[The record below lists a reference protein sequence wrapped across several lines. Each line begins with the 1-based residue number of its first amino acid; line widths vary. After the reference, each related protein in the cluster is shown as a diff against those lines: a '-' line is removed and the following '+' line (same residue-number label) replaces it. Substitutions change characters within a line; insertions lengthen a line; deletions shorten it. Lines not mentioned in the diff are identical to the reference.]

1 MDNSH
6 GGILKTFKYSVFS
19 EIATSFVHEMKN
31 PISAITL
38 GMEFFDM
45 SLAEGDPQK
54 ETLRSIYKSSEKLNA
69 LLDNLLVYYQNGNS
83 EKTPFKIS
91 QIARQ
96 AVSLVNYFT
105 TRHQVKV
112 EITEAVQE
120 PWITSRASLV
130 MQGLVYLM
138 VWSAKRM
145 PQGGKMLIEVLP
157 EGQSV
162 VLNFHDQGP
171 ALDAGQRARIMNP
184 ELPLGPNA
192 DDLGPQLARHLFQE
206 NGAEFKLNAGQPEA
220 LLFSVKFNNQ

>member
-6 GGILKTFKYSVFS
+6 GGILKTFKYAVFS

-31 PISAITL
+31 PISAIIL

-45 SLAEGDPQK
+45 SLTEGDPQK
-54 ETLRSIYKSSEKLNA
+54 ETLSSIYKSSEKLNV

-83 EKTPFKIS
+83 EKTSFKIS
-91 QIARQ
+91 QVARQ

-105 TRHQVKV
+105 TRRQVKV
-112 EITEAVQE
+112 ELSEAPQE

-145 PQGGKMLIEVLP
+145 SQGGKIFIEIIP
-157 EGQSV
+157 EGPSV
-162 VLNFHDQGP
+162 MLKFHDQGP
-171 ALDAGQRARIMNP
+171 MLDPGQRARIMNP
-184 ELPLGPNA
+184 ALPLGPNA
-192 DDLGPQLARHLFQE
+192 EDLGPQMARHLFLE
-206 NGAEFKLNAGQPEA
+206 NGAEFNLNAGQPEE

>member
-6 GGILKTFKYSVFS
+6 SGVLKTYKYSVFS

-31 PISAITL
+31 PISAISL

-45 SLAEGDPQK
+45 NLAEGDPQK
-54 ETLRSIYKSSEKLNA
+54 ETLRSIHKSSEKLNA

-83 EKTPFKIS
+83 EKTPVKIS

-105 TRHQVKV
+105 TRHQVRV
-112 EITEAVQE
+112 EITEASQE
-120 PWITSRASLV
+120 PWINSRSNLV

-145 PQGGKMLIEVLP
+145 PQGGKILVEILP

-162 VLNFHDQGP
+162 TMNFHDQGQ

-206 NGAEFKLNAGQPEA
+206 NGAEFSLNSGQTEG
-220 LLFSVKFNNQ
+220 LLFSVKFNLQ

>member
-6 GGILKTFKYSVFS
+6 GGILKTYKYAVFS

-69 LLDNLLVYYQNGNS
+69 LLDNLLVYCQNGNF

-91 QIARQ
+91 QVARQ

-112 EITEAVQE
+112 EITEALQE

-130 MQGLVYLM
+130 LQGLVYLM

-145 PQGGKMLIEVLP
+145 PQGGKIIIEILSG
-157 EGQSV
+157 GQSV
-162 VLNFHDQGP
+162 ILKFHDQGP
-171 ALDAGQRARIMNP
+171 VLNAGQRDRIMNP

-192 DDLGPQLARHLFQE
+192 DDLGPQLARRLFLE
-206 NGAEFKLNAGQPEA
+206 NGAEFNLNAGQPKA
-220 LLFSVKFNNQ
+220 PLFSVKFSNQ